1 MTKGEKGG
9 KPGVRHY
16 KKMLSV
22 EDVKK
27 RTKCRRCLQK
37 GHWARDCPSTQ
48 SFEANFS
55 WSGHLLYLF
64 LFSLYLLCLYL
75 YYLISFFQV
84 TWSRIISASAARS
97 TTPSTT
103 SWLTKVRWS
112 ESLIEIYEGCV
123 LVDTAAGHPTCG
135 GSYFDALERGLN
147 KHGIKS
153 VIIIQC
159 GVHTHESQGR
169 GRYCPDQGSKFDPH
183 ESRECHDVCGA
194 FGIEK

>member
-16 KKMLSV
+16 KKRLSV

-75 YYLISFFQV
+75 YYLIFF
-84 TWSRIISASAARS
+84 SGDMESHNFCIS
-97 TTPSTT
+97 
-103 SWLTKVRWS
+103 S
-112 ESLIEIYEGCV
+112 EIDDTEYYIMADEGAV
-123 LVDTAAGHPTCG
+123 V
-135 GSYFDALERGLN
+135 
-147 KHGIKS
+147 
-153 VIIIQC
+153 
-159 GVHTHESQGR
+159 
-169 GRYCPDQGSKFDPH
+169 
-183 ESRECHDVCGA
+183 
-194 FGIEK
+194 